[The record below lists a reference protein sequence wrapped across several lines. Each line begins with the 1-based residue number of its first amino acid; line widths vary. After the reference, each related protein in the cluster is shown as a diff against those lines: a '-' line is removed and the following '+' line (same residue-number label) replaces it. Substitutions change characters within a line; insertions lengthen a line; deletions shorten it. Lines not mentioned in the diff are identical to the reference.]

1 VFSSPQFGRDHGFV
15 GAVFQDVAMIT
26 VIDQEALAMSRRQGG
41 AVSRGQALA
50 MGFSTRQIQH
60 RVARGLWKP
69 VGRQGYLLLPP
80 VTHLDRVRAAVALL
94 PQPVV
99 SHQSAAEI
107 HGFGRVDRGMAVV
120 TVHTRTTHSFP
131 GVVVHRAHDY
141 LDSHVETTV
150 GLPVTTVARTCVDLA
165 AILTPGHLGVVIDD
179 LVAAGRVRV
188 DDLVTV
194 VEAVC
199 RRGRAG
205 SASIRAYLSERVG
218 ETQPGSVLEMAGR
231 RLLAQAG
238 LPPPLSEFPVPWEAS
253 RRFDDAYP
261 DHKLAIEWDSRRFHL
276 QMDAFAADRRR
287 DRGALVHG
295 WRVLRFTWSDVTGNP
310 ASVVADVRRVL
321 AHH

>member
-1 VFSSPQFGRDHGFV
+1 
-15 GAVFQDVAMIT
+15 
-26 VIDQEALAMSRRQGG
+26 
-41 AVSRGQALA
+41 
-50 MGFSTRQIQH
+50 
-60 RVARGLWKP
+60 
-69 VGRQGYLLLPP
+69 
-80 VTHLDRVRAAVALL
+80 
-94 PQPVV
+94 
-99 SHQSAAEI
+99 
-107 HGFGRVDRGMAVV
+107 
-120 TVHTRTTHSFP
+120 
-131 GVVVHRAHDY
+131 
-141 LDSHVETTV
+141 
-150 GLPVTTVARTCVDLA
+150 VTTVARTCVDLA

-188 DDLVTV
+188 DDLVAV

-238 LPPPLSEFPVPWEAS
+238 LPPPLSEFPVPWEES

-321 AHH
+321 ALR